1 VSNVRMLLENKWD
14 EAELKIVT
22 GTAIPTLPLT
32 HSQLYGRSLTTGILP
47 DETGVTAIEFNLP
60 ELTLLSGFV
69 LYRHWLSNS
78 AKWRLELFDGLNCSG
93 ILLFD
98 SHLIDAVPTKTLGE
112 LDWLVDPLVAS
123 AFDAWPFK
131 FSQLWFSDTF
141 AFSGR
146 LTLLDHEARDGLHE
160 FDRIYMGVTF
170 QPSVN
175 FSWNSE
181 FAWQTTAKQKETA
194 AGSVFAAD
202 KPKTRQLA
210 FSLNYILES
219 ERPHLSESFQYVG
232 LSKDWFISLYPEV
245 GGIKEIEHAMAAK
258 FTTLPALIHSAN
270 NNYTTKYVVRE
281 A

>member
-1 VSNVRMLLENKWD
+1 MNKVRLLLKNKWD
-14 EAELKIVT
+14 EAELVAVT
-22 GTAIPTLPLT
+22 GTEISTLPLT
-32 HSQLYGRSLTTGILP
+32 HSQLYGRSLTAGITP
-47 DETGVTAIEFNLP
+47 DESGVSAIEFNLP

-93 ILLFD
+93 IKLFD
-98 SHLIDAVPTKTLGE
+98 SGLIDAIPTKTLGE

-123 AFDAWPFK
+123 AFDTWPFK
-131 FSQLWFSDTF
+131 FSQLWFSDAF

-146 LTLLDHEARDGLHE
+146 MTLQDEYGRDGIHE

-170 QPSVN
+170 QPSFN
-175 FSWNSE
+175 FSWGSE

-194 AGSVFAAD
+194 AGSVFAAA

-210 FSLNYILES
+210 FSLDYILES
-219 ERPHLSESFQYVG
+219 ERPHLSAAFQDVG
-232 LSKDWFISLYPEV
+232 ISKDWFISLYPEL

-258 FTTLPALIHSAN
+258 FTALPALINSAF
-270 NNYTTKYVVRE
+270 NNYTIKYVVRE

>member
-1 VSNVRMLLENKWD
+1 MSNVRMLLKNKWD
-14 EAELKIVT
+14 EAQLTVVK
-22 GTAIPTLPLT
+22 GTEISTLPLA
-32 HSQLYGRSLTTGILP
+32 HSQLYGRSLTAGITP
-47 DETGVTAIEFNLP
+47 DETGVSVIEFNLP

-69 LYRHWLSNS
+69 LYRHWLSNG

-93 ILLFD
+93 IQLFD
-98 SHLIDAVPTKTLGE
+98 SELIDAIPTKTLGE

-123 AFDAWPFK
+123 AFDSWPFK
-131 FSQLWFSDTF
+131 FSQLWFSDVF

-146 LTLLDHEARDGLHE
+146 LTLHDEYARDGIHE

-175 FSWNSE
+175 FSWGGE
-181 FAWQTTAKQKETA
+181 FAWQTTATQKETA
-194 AGSVFAAD
+194 AGSVFAAK

-210 FSLNYILES
+210 FSLDYIVES
-219 ERPHLSESFQYVG
+219 ERPHLSAAFQDVG
-232 LSKDWFISLYPEV
+232 ISEDWFISLYPEL

-258 FTTLPALIHSAN
+258 FTSLPALINSAF